1 MKVGDVITLTKE
13 EFLVKAKQGL
23 VVSSNHLYF
32 FYSPKSIERFAE
44 TSNPKKIPGYV
55 YGYSTSE
62 PQAPIMGFWYRF
74 PGTFTVIELPKT
86 GKLLKTRKA
95 TNDN

>member
-23 VVSSNHLYF
+23 VVSSDDDLYF
-32 FYSPKSIERFAE
+32 FYSSESLEIFPVNTDPR
-44 TSNPKKIPGYV
+44 KIPGYV
-55 YGYSTSE
+55 YGYSILNPE
-62 PQAPIMGFWYRF
+62 CPILGFWRNF
-74 PGTFTVIELPKT
+74 PGTFTVRKLPNTSLFKP
-86 GKLLKTRKA
+86 RKA